1 MRARI
6 KKIYPE
12 VDGLLSQMRVAIANK
27 DTDLAMEAH
36 AKLCQHFKKGG
47 EMEPRHFDE
56 MRALYGVAM
65 ELKVSQTPELQTPYV

>member
-12 VDGLLSQMRVAIANK
+12 VDGLLSQMRTAVRDRRWDAALVVN
-27 DTDLAMEAH
+27 E
-36 AKLCQHFKKGG
+36 KLCLHFKNGG

-56 MRALYGVAM
+56 IRTLYGMAM
-65 ELKVSQTPELQTPYV
+65 SIKAEETLGLQTPIV